1 MGNNVAGSQ
10 IWRPPGRP
18 PEEDRSR
25 ERYVN
30 ASSDAAGPGIAA
42 RSLDHV
48 PFLRRVTFTSSAIG
62 ARHILGGGVTH
73 GHGWG
78 YIRPAILK
86 PGRSLDV
93 YLRGLRHLTVFR

>member
-10 IWRPPGRP
+10 IWRPPRRP
-18 PEEDRSR
+18 RGEVHSR

-42 RSLDHV
+42 RFLDHV
-48 PFLRRVTFTSSAIG
+48 PFLRRVTFTSSG
-62 ARHILGGGVTH
+62 TGVRHILRGVTH
-73 GHGWG
+73 GRGWG
-78 YIRPAILK
+78 YMRPAILE